1 MTVLLVED
9 DPDVRSMLESYFEK
23 LDRVALDGKLDRV
36 ALDLAWKGS
45 EALGRSV
52 SSQYDLILL
61 DLHLPDI
68 GGLDILPVLRGS
80 QPTAVIAVI
89 SGFTD
94 LVTEEDFDMADVI
107 IPKPFE
113 LTVIDELVL
122 ATREISERRARIRD
136 LGIS

>member
-9 DPDVRSMLESYFEK
+9 DSNVRSMLKAYF
-23 LDRVALDGKLDRV
+23 GKLDCRV
-36 ALDLAWKGS
+36 FDVAETGG
-45 EALGRSV
+45 EALGRCV
-52 SSQYDLILL
+52 STKYDLILL
-61 DLHLPDI
+61 DLQLPDI

-89 SGFTD
+89 SGFTE

>member
-9 DPDVRSMLESYFEK
+9 DSDVRSMLESYFEK

-36 ALDLAWKGS
+36 ALDLAWNGS

-61 DLHLPDI
+61 DLNLPDI

-80 QPTAVIAVI
+80 
-89 SGFTD
+89 
-94 LVTEEDFDMADVI
+94 
-107 IPKPFE
+107 
-113 LTVIDELVL
+113 
-122 ATREISERRARIRD
+122 
-136 LGIS
+136 